1 MPIATG
7 VQETYLWMREKLKDV
22 VPDFE
27 LKQKAELVFE
37 INRLKAER
45 GAVILGSQLH
55 GASAVSHRP

>member
-37 INRLKAER
+37 INRLKRREGSR
-45 GAVILGSQLH
+45 HPGSQLH
-55 GASAVSHRP
+55 GARPVSHRA